1 LVVALGLALGFGGAL
16 ALPKLS
22 LETDATKWFY
32 KGSEVRDAYDGIR
45 RDLSGIS
52 PINVVIEGE
61 EGRFVTEPAVVEALD
76 ALSTFLRAHED
87 VGKVLSIADPLLSV
101 HKVFDPGSQTIDS
114 RELSEQYMLL
124 LSSEEQIWDFIEPGH
139 QRANVLIRVNDN
151 GSDRLLAVA
160 SAAESWWSRKG
171 VQGFNARA
179 TGIMYEFARAENRI
193 AEGQIFG
200 VQLAVMSIG
209 LLLLLIFRS
218 WRLAAAALVANVIP
232 MLIAFG
238 GMAWLGIP
246 LDAGTVLV
254 ANLALGIAVDDT
266 IHFASVYQDE
276 PTLDSTLTKV
286 LPALA
291 STTIAVGAGFCVLG
305 FSEFAFTR
313 NLGILTTVIMV
324 LCFFADVVLLPCLLH
339 LAGADKATDQ
349 S

>member
-1 LVVALGLALGFGGAL
+1 
-16 ALPKLS
+16 
-22 LETDATKWFY
+22 
-32 KGSEVRDAYDGIR
+32 
-45 RDLSGIS
+45 
-52 PINVVIEGE
+52 
-61 EGRFVTEPAVVEALD
+61 
-76 ALSTFLRAHED
+76 
-87 VGKVLSIADPLLSV
+87 
-101 HKVFDPGSQTIDS
+101 
-114 RELSEQYMLL
+114 
-124 LSSEEQIWDFIEPGH
+124 
-139 QRANVLIRVNDN
+139 
-151 GSDRLLAVA
+151 
-160 SAAESWWSRKG
+160 
-171 VQGFNARA
+171 
-179 TGIMYEFARAENRI
+179 MYEFARAENRI

-349 S
+349 T